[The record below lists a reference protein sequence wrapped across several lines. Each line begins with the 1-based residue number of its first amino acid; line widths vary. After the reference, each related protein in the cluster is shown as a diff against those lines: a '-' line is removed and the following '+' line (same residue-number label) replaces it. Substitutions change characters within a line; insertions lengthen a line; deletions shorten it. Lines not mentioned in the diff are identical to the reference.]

1 MWRESMLDTVARK
14 LKAPPRRRLELIE
27 ELGADAEALQEELER
42 RGYDARTAR
51 RIAVGRVAPSG
62 EVLAELEARHAPRL
76 GQWTRTAGVAAG
88 IGRMAAAVTA
98 VLAGAAVLAVLWRR
112 DPGAAGGLLG
122 WSLVWVVALLC
133 SNWVRAA
140 KGLWIDGDLP
150 VEERQTL
157 WERQVGLMVTAA
169 ALGGLGAAW
178 EGYLA
183 LGAHE
188 GTPSEAWIPIQRAVF
203 FAAAG
208 LGAAAFG
215 AVGWLAF
222 VPRLISDET
231 IEGRI
236 ATALGRLRSI
246 RILRNR

>member
-1 MWRESMLDTVARK
+1 MLEALARK

-27 ELGADAEALQEELER
+27 ELGADAEALQAELER
-42 RGYDARTAR
+42 RGYDAGTAR
-51 RIAVGRVAPSG
+51 RIAVGRVVPSG

-76 GQWTRTAGVAAG
+76 GRWTRRTGVANG
-88 IGRMAAAVTA
+88 IERMGAAVTA
-98 VLAGAAVLAVLWRR
+98 VLAGAAMLAVLWRQ

-122 WSLVWVVALLC
+122 WSLVGVVALLS
-133 SNWVRAA
+133 SNWARAA

-150 VEERQTL
+150 VEKRRTL
-157 WERQVGLMVTAA
+157 WTRQSGLMVTAA

-183 LGAHE
+183 LGALE
-188 GTPSEAWIPIQRAVF
+188 EAPGAAWISIQGAVF
-203 FAAAG
+203 YGAVG

-215 AVGWLAF
+215 ALGWLAF

-231 IEGRI
+231 LEGRI
-236 ATALGRLRSI
+236 AIALRQLRSI
-246 RILRNR
+246 RILHNR